1 MIKKIILFSKF
12 LFIVIFLSLQFS
24 FAEEV
29 REIEIVGNE
38 RIPSET
44 IKTFSSIK
52 KNDDLD
58 DNKINSAL
66 KSLYDSNFFQNVTI
80 VFKEGKLTINVKEN
94 PIIQNLNIEGV
105 KAQKI
110 RDQFFDNLKLKQRGS
125 FFEGSLKQYPFM
137 HMKIC

>member
-1 MIKKIILFSKF
+1 MIKKIILLSKF
-12 LFIVIFLSLQFS
+12 LFIAIFLSLQFS

-66 KSLYDSNFFQNVTI
+66 KSIYDSNFFQNVTI
-80 VFKEGKLTINVKEN
+80 VFQALVVHLTGLRSETITV
-94 PIIQNLNIEGV
+94 
-105 KAQKI
+105 
-110 RDQFFDNLKLKQRGS
+110 
-125 FFEGSLKQYPFM
+125 
-137 HMKIC
+137 